1 MGNVRNGRL
10 VRRQVREVW
19 VDDQLI
25 AFVDEDTGMIFQC
38 LDVEGEYAGRADS
51 PINQF
56 VKSYLDGPQPERL
69 LAVAEVLQQRG
80 KTVSSASLNRLMALQ
95 RTPSWL
101 RRLFGQ

>member
-10 VRRQVREVW
+10 TKRQVREVW
-19 VDDQLI
+19 VNNKLI

-56 VKSYLDGPQPERL
+56 VKSYLDGPQPEHL
-69 LAVAEVLQQRG
+69 LAVAEVLDQHT
-80 KTVSSASLNRLMALQ
+80 KAVSSPASNRLVVV
-95 RTPSWL
+95 RTTLSWL
-101 RRLFGQ
+101 RRLSGQ